1 MPLPKR
7 ILESWPEDGET
18 VEFRLIFRG
27 NLPSDRYAGVDVKHN
42 IRRQLHPQLR
52 TLWEQVPSLKHA
64 FDPKMNYRQKGKQS
78 RIDEL
83 AAEYGKYGFDWIP
96 LVKKREFACALDILI
111 LLRQGP
117 FGVLNR
123 GDLDNR
129 IKTLVDGLCIPD
141 QPSAIAGQLPASD
154 ENPFFVLMD
163 DDAAVF
169 EFQVSAERL
178 LIPPEA
184 GEPERDVT
192 AIIGVRVT
200 TLGGNPIAYMSG
212 EF

>member
-1 MPLPKR
+1 
-7 ILESWPEDGET
+7 
-18 VEFRLIFRG
+18 
-27 NLPSDRYAGVDVKHN
+27 
-42 IRRQLHPQLR
+42 
-52 TLWEQVPSLKHA
+52 
-64 FDPKMNYRQKGKQS
+64 
-78 RIDEL
+78 
-83 AAEYGKYGFDWIP
+83 
-96 LVKKREFACALDILI
+96 
-111 LLRQGP
+111 
-117 FGVLNR
+117 
-123 GDLDNR
+123 
-129 IKTLVDGLCIPD
+129 
-141 QPSAIAGQLPASD
+141 
-154 ENPFFVLMD
+154 MD